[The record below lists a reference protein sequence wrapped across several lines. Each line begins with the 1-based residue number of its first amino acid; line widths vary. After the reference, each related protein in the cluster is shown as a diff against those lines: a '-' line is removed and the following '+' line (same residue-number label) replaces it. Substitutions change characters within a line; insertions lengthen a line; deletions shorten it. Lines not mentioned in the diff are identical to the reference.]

1 MSILTRAADLLYTFR
16 FLKLLVTPF
25 EKTEAY
31 KLGIIDKNG
40 KRDKDMLIDTPEKKA
55 AYTAFQKLVFNIKK
69 LMAKAPGGGSRIA
82 SYAAALYLLKDNYNI
97 SDKEMDLI
105 LEEMDLD
112 KLDFIKEEVDWFVVE
127 DNELSPGT
135 YRIKNESII
144 INNFNDVVKAKDQ
157 IRIEQEC
164 YPVGDIF
171 GLDVYK
177 VIHRPTNQEMY
188 VTSSELYK

>member
-40 KRDKDMLIDTPEKKA
+40 KRDKDILIDTPEKKA

-69 LMAKAPGGGSRIA
+69 IMAKAPGGGSRIA

-112 KLDFIKEEVDWFVVE
+112 KLDFIKEEVEWFIVE
-127 DNELSPGT
+127 DNQLSPGT
-135 YRIKNESII
+135 YRIKNELS
-144 INNFNDVVKAKDQ
+144 
-157 IRIEQEC
+157 
-164 YPVGDIF
+164 
-171 GLDVYK
+171 L
-177 VIHRPTNQEMY
+177 IHI
-188 VTSSELYK
+188 

>member
-25 EKTEAY
+25 DKTEAF
-31 KLGIIDKNG
+31 KLGIIDKDG

-105 LEEMDLD
+105 LEEMNLD
-112 KLDFIKEEVDWFVVE
+112 KLDFIKEDVDWFVVE

-144 INNFNDVVKAKDQ
+144 INNFNDVVKAKDK
-157 IRIEQEC
+157 ILVKEDNK
-164 YPVGDIF
+164 PVGDIF

>member
-25 EKTEAY
+25 EKTEAF
-31 KLGIIDKNG
+31 KLGIIDKDG

-69 LMAKAPGGGSRIA
+69 IMAKAPGGGSRIA
-82 SYAAALYLLKDNYNI
+82 SYAAALYLLKDNYSI

-112 KLDFIKEEVDWFVVE
+112 KLDFMKEDVDWFVIE

-135 YRIKNESII
+135 YRIKNESMI
-144 INNFNDVVKAKDQ
+144 INNFNDVVKAKDK
-157 IRIEQEC
+157 ILVKEDNK
-164 YPVGDIF
+164 PVGDIF
-171 GLDVYK
+171 GLDVYR
-177 VIHRPTNQEMY
+177 VIHKPTNQEMY

>member
-82 SYAAALYLLKDNYNI
+82 SYAAALYLLKDNYSI

-112 KLDFIKEEVDWFVVE
+112 KLDFMKEDVDLLFVP
-127 DNELSPGT
+127 D
-135 YRIKNESII
+135 KNFISGD
-144 INNFNDVVKAKDQ
+144 NFNFIK
-157 IRIEQEC
+157 R
-164 YPVGDIF
+164 Y
-171 GLDVYK
+171 
-177 VIHRPTNQEMY
+177 
-188 VTSSELYK
+188 

>member
-16 FLKLLVTPF
+16 VLKLWVTPF

-112 KLDFIKEEVDWFVVE
+112 KLDFIKEEVDRFVVE
-127 DNELSPGT
+127 DNDLSPGT
-135 YRIKNESII
+135 YRIKKESII
-144 INNFNDVVKAKDQ
+144 IQ
-157 IRIEQEC
+157 
-164 YPVGDIF
+164 
-171 GLDVYK
+171 
-177 VIHRPTNQEMY
+177 
-188 VTSSELYK
+188 

>member
-69 LMAKAPGGGSRIA
+69 IMSKAPGGGSRIA

-112 KLDFIKEEVDWFVVE
+112 KLDFIKEEVEWFIVE
-127 DNELSPGT
+127 DNQLSPGT
-135 YRIKNESII
+135 YRIKNESMI
-144 INNFNDVVKAKDQ
+144 INNFNDVVKAKDK
-157 IRIEQEC
+157 ILVKEDNK
-164 YPVGDIF
+164 PVGDIF

-177 VIHRPTNQEMY
+177 VIHKPTNQKMY

>member
-1 MSILTRAADLLYTFR
+1 MGRAVDLFVTYR
-16 FLKLLVTPF
+16 FIKLLTTPF

-40 KRDKDMLIDTPEKKA
+40 KRDKDMLNDTPEKKA

-69 LMAKAPGGGSRIA
+69 IMAKAPGGGSRIA

-112 KLDFIKEEVDWFVVE
+112 KLDFIKEEVEWFIVE
-127 DNELSPGT
+127 DNQLSPGT
-135 YRIKNESII
+135 YRIKNEAMI
-144 INNFNDVVKAKDQ
+144 INNFNDVVKAKDK
-157 IRIEQEC
+157 ILVREDNK
-164 YPVGDIF
+164 PVGDIF

-177 VIHRPTNQEMY
+177 VIHKPTNQKMY

>member
-25 EKTEAY
+25 EKTEAF
-31 KLGIIDKNG
+31 KLGIIDKDG

-69 LMAKAPGGGSRIA
+69 IMAKAPGGGSRIA
-82 SYAAALYLLKDNYNI
+82 SYAAALYLLKDNYSI

-112 KLDFIKEEVDWFVVE
+112 KLDFIKEDVDWFVIE

-135 YRIKNESII
+135 YRIKNESMI
-144 INNFNDVVKAKDQ
+144 INNFNDVVKAKDK
-157 IRIEQEC
+157 ILVKEDNK
-164 YPVGDIF
+164 PVGDIF
-171 GLDVYK
+171 GLDVYR
-177 VIHRPTNQEMY
+177 VIHKPTNQEMY